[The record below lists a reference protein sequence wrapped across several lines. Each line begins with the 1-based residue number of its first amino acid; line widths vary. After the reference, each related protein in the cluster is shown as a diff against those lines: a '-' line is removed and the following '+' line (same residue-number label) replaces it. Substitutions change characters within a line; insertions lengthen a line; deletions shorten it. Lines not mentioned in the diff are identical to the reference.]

1 MDVETEIADEIKERI
16 KTAGEIEK
24 ISKRLKDENKIIVTT
39 NGSFDLFHKAHA
51 KLFAKAKD
59 LGDYL
64 IVLVNSDKSV
74 RDNKGDKRP
83 IILEDDRAYLV
94 AALRSVDYVTIF
106 DERTP
111 LSLLKIIKPNFHVKG
126 GSYIEERIAEERKLV
141 ESWGGEFRAFPLEA
155 GCSTTRIIDIIV
167 QRYS

>member
-1 MDVETEIADEIKERI
+1 VDVETEIADEIKERI
-16 KTAGEIEK
+16 KTADELEK
-24 ISKRLKDENKIIVTT
+24 ISKRLRDENKIIVTT

-111 LSLLKIIKPNFHVKG
+111 LSLLKIIKPIFMQKAGVILKSALQKKENLLNHGEENFALFH
-126 GSYIEERIAEERKLV
+126 
-141 ESWGGEFRAFPLEA
+141 
-155 GCSTTRIIDIIV
+155 
-167 QRYS
+167 

>member
-1 MDVETEIADEIKERI
+1 MHSIKLVDVETEIADEIKERI
-16 KTAGEIEK
+16 KTADELEK
-24 ISKRLKDENKIIVTT
+24 ISKRLRDENKIIVTT

-111 LSLLKIIKPNFHVKG
+111 LSLLKIIKPIFMQKAGVILKSALQKKENLLNHGEENFALFH
-126 GSYIEERIAEERKLV
+126 
-141 ESWGGEFRAFPLEA
+141 
-155 GCSTTRIIDIIV
+155 
-167 QRYS
+167 

>member
-1 MDVETEIADEIKERI
+1 MHSIKLVDVETEIADEIKERI

-111 LSLLKIIKPNFHVKG
+111 LSLLKIIKPIFMQKAGVILKSALQKKENLLNHGEENFALFH
-126 GSYIEERIAEERKLV
+126 
-141 ESWGGEFRAFPLEA
+141 
-155 GCSTTRIIDIIV
+155 
-167 QRYS
+167 

>member
-1 MDVETEIADEIKERI
+1 LHSIKLVDVETEIADEIKERI
-16 KTAGEIEK
+16 KTADELEK
-24 ISKRLKDENKIIVTT
+24 ISKRLRDENKIIVTT

-111 LSLLKIIKPNFHVKG
+111 LSLLKIIKPIFMQKAGVILKSALQKKENLLNHGEENFALFH
-126 GSYIEERIAEERKLV
+126 
-141 ESWGGEFRAFPLEA
+141 
-155 GCSTTRIIDIIV
+155 
-167 QRYS
+167 

>member
-16 KTAGEIEK
+16 KTADELEK
-24 ISKRLKDENKIIVTT
+24 ISKRLRDENKIIVTT

-111 LSLLKIIKPNFHVKG
+111 LSLLKIIKPIFMQKAGVILKSALQKKENLLNHGEENFALFH
-126 GSYIEERIAEERKLV
+126 
-141 ESWGGEFRAFPLEA
+141 
-155 GCSTTRIIDIIV
+155 
-167 QRYS
+167 